1 MGTLGRPMTSV
12 LEDTLRAA
20 LLKEVGRFVERA
32 RHLAG
37 VERIALI
44 GSLTT
49 PKEHPKDAD
58 VLTTISNDVDLAALA
73 TVARKLKGAGQ
84 RRNSGADV
92 FLCNKAGDY
101 LGRTC
106 FYRECHPRMACRGR
120 QCAFSSYLCDDL
132 DEVCLEKRLIVN
144 PPIVLWP
151 EVVPGREV
159 PEDVER
165 LLLAKLRDLEP

>member
-106 FYRECHPRMACRGR
+106 SYRNATRGWPV
-120 QCAFSSYLCDDL
+120 AEGSVPF
-132 DEVCLEKRLIVN
+132 
-144 PPIVLWP
+144 PPTSVTTSMRSAW
-151 EVVPGREV
+151 RN
-159 PEDVER
+159 D
-165 LLLAKLRDLEP
+165 

>member
-1 MGTLGRPMTSV
+1 MASV

-58 VLTTISNDVDLAALA
+58 VLTTISDDVDLAAPIGNA
-73 TVARKLKGAGQ
+73 TRGWPVAEGSVPFPPTSVTTSMRSAW
-84 RRNSGADV
+84 RND
-92 FLCNKAGDY
+92 
-101 LGRTC
+101 
-106 FYRECHPRMACRGR
+106 
-120 QCAFSSYLCDDL
+120 
-132 DEVCLEKRLIVN
+132 
-144 PPIVLWP
+144 
-151 EVVPGREV
+151 
-159 PEDVER
+159 
-165 LLLAKLRDLEP
+165 